1 MIKHQE
7 AGESRLSP
15 GVVTCILLTLFFAVS
30 LFIRVYLPYDRV
42 FVGDWIK
49 YTSADAYFHMR
60 VVDLLV
66 HNFPNSS
73 LFDPY
78 LIYPGGM
85 ILNAIYFYD
94 WLLAG
99 IIWVVGLGHPTAH
112 TIDIIGVYFPAVL
125 GALTIIP
132 VYFIGREMF
141 GRWAGLLS
149 AGLIAILPGEFLG
162 RSILGFT
169 DHHVAEVLFTT
180 ITMLFLLMAI
190 KTASQRQLTFG
201 HLMRRHWSMLAK
213 PALYSL
219 LAGVFMA
226 AYILTF
232 RGALFFVFIVTVYLF
247 IQFIIDHVRRKST
260 DYLCF
265 VGVIFFFV
273 ALMIPLPILLD
284 SLSLASLI
292 IALII
297 PLVLSGISLLMVRRG
312 IKPGYYPLTLVG
324 LGVIGVVLLSVIN
337 PALFGSMKDA
347 FSAFNP
353 TGASLTTIEMQPILS
368 PAGKFTLAIV
378 WGNFTTSFFLG
389 LISLLILIYLVIRQ
403 GETDKSLLVVWSL
416 VMLAATIG
424 QRRFAYYFAVN
435 AALLTGYLAV
445 VIYYLTRIIVEYFA
459 GKSTGYLWSKILEF
473 TGSKGQEVRLGD
485 TPKKDYYGV
494 LGITRKATNKEIG
507 KAFRN
512 LASKY
517 KTDTKDR
524 IDEKFKEM
532 NEAYQVLSNASK
544 RAAYDR
550 LRYSESTEQVIKKES
565 NKSDFRFSINHISM
579 SLGVVFVV
587 FILAFFPNPR
597 TIAESD
603 KQANITFG
611 QAWWDT
617 CLLGTANHTA
627 SQARFAPSDGWV
639 SSLNW
644 MKENTPEPF
653 GSPDAYY
660 QLYQPAPP
668 GESYKHPESAYG
680 VMAWWDYGY
689 WIARIAHRIPNANP
703 SQDPQPLT
711 NVAKCFTAQDEDSAN
726 EIVKEFGASYII
738 MDHETATGKFWA
750 VTIWSGK
757 GQSEFFGI
765 YYLPQENKLV
775 PLQLFHP
782 NYYRSFAI
790 RLYNF
795 DGQAV
800 TPENA
805 FVISYK
811 EEEGNDGVLRK
822 IVTNAQQ
829 FTSYE
834 DAESYLSSQGEGNYK
849 IIGVNP
855 LSSPVPLEELEHY
868 KLIYSSNSTVTIS
881 NTGPVPAVKVFE
893 YID

>member
-15 GVVTCILLTLFFAVS
+15 GLVTCILLTLFFAVS

-94 WLLAG
+94 WLLTG

-201 HLMRRHWSMLAK
+201 HLMRRHWSILAK

-435 AALLTGYLAV
+435 AALLTGYLSWQVLRLAGFKESAVRVAKIAKDLRSTKVGPGKGGYETTIRRVIMSLYLV
-445 VIYYLTRIIVEYFA
+445 VIF
-459 GKSTGYLWSKILEF
+459 
-473 TGSKGQEVRLGD
+473 
-485 TPKKDYYGV
+485 
-494 LGITRKATNKEIG
+494 
-507 KAFRN
+507 
-512 LASKY
+512 
-517 KTDTKDR
+517 
-524 IDEKFKEM
+524 
-532 NEAYQVLSNASK
+532 
-544 RAAYDR
+544 
-550 LRYSESTEQVIKKES
+550 
-565 NKSDFRFSINHISM
+565 
-579 SLGVVFVV
+579 FVV
-587 FILAFFPNPR
+587 FFW
-597 TIAESD
+597 
-603 KQANITFG
+603 NIEPATV
-611 QAWWDT
+611 
-617 CLLGTANHTA
+617 TAK
-627 SQARFAPSDGWV
+627 QARFAPSDGWV

-775 PLQLFHP
+775 PVQLFHP